1 MEEIDRITVIVE
13 DLCEYALDR
22 EDIKWVADAT
32 PDSEDFSLNK
42 LEYELQLLKI
52 VSVGWSISYYL
63 QDDAVRDGILEPF
76 WKNIHDVSG
85 DLSHAT
91 SLLIG
96 TDINYFQILRSR
108 LESYV
113 EAMSM
118 EKGDNPA
125 TVIGPRFAEF
135 CGNSQNLVASMAGS
149 KIFMAAVSGVKEYLN
164 AAGYKV

>member
-1 MEEIDRITVIVE
+1 MEEKDQITVIVE

-22 EDIKWVADAT
+22 EDVKWVADAT
-32 PDSEDFSLNK
+32 PDSEDFNLNK
-42 LEYELQLLKI
+42 LEYELHLLKI

-63 QDDAVRDGILEPF
+63 QDDASRDAVIEPF

-96 TDINYFQILRSR
+96 ADINYFEILRSR
-108 LESYV
+108 LDSYV
-113 EAMSM
+113 KAMSM

-125 TVIGPRFAEF
+125 TVIGPCFAEF
-135 CGNSQNLVASMAGS
+135 CGNSQNLIASMAGS
-149 KIFMAAVSGVKEYLN
+149 KIFMAAVSGVKNYLN
-164 AAGYKV
+164 AAGYKI